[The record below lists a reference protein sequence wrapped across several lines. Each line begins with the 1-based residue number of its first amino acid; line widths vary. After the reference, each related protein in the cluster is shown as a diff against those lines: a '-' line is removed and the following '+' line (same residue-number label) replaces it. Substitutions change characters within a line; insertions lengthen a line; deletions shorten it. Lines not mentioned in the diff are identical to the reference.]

1 MPGSLEHMIIQAYA
15 DEEFNQQVGQF
26 TVWIN
31 PATYTHEYGISH
43 SDRQAPGSN
52 GASPEFNKVCQE
64 TVAFELVFDATGV
77 VPPPIPGTPI
87 PKKGVTAPIDEF
99 RQLAVTVN
107 SDTHRPNFLRLIW
120 AQLQFDCVL
129 SKLSI
134 NYTLFRPDG
143 TPLRAKLSV
152 SFTSFSSEV
161 ELAQEANLHSP
172 DMTHLVTVLA
182 GDTLPALCF
191 RIYGSSQYYLGVAAF
206 NRLPDF
212 RRLRPGAQLV
222 FPPLSGAAA

>member
-1 MPGSLEHMIIQAYA
+1 MPGSLEHMVIKAYA

-31 PATYTHEYGISH
+31 PASYTHDYSIQY
-43 SDRQAPGSN
+43 SDRQGPGSN

-77 VPPPIPGTPI
+77 VPQPIAGMPPPANGVSTPI
-87 PKKGVTAPIDEF
+87 EDFKE
-99 RQLAVTVN
+99 LAVTVN
-107 SDTHRPNFLRLIW
+107 SDTHRPNFLRLTW

-129 SKLSI
+129 SKLNIS
-134 NYTLFRPDG
+134 YTLFRPDG

-152 SFTSFSSEV
+152 AFTSFSSEV
-161 ELAQEANLHSP
+161 ELAEEGDLHSP
-172 DMTHLVTVLA
+172 DMSHLVTVLA

-206 NRLPDF
+206 NGLVNF
-212 RRLRPGAQLV
+212 RALRPGAQLV
-222 FPPLSGAAA
+222 FPPLSGAAS